1 MAQIEQSD
9 RFAALRKDQ
18 YANLFTY
25 RKSGE
30 AVKTPIWF
38 ALRGGKVYVMTGAK
52 SGKLKR
58 IRNNPRVLIGPSDA
72 RGNPRGETIEG
83 AARILGP
90 DELEPAKDALDR
102 KYGLVKAVF
111 DFFMTL
117 GGAERGWIEIG
128 PA

>member
-1 MAQIEQSD
+1 MTQVNQADIFLTTS
-9 RFAALRKDQ
+9 KHQ

-38 ALRGGKVYVMTGAK
+38 AARDGKIYIVTTKG
-52 SGKLKR
+52 SGKIKR
-58 IRNNPRVLIGPSDA
+58 VRNNPRVLIGPSDA
-72 RGNPRGETIEG
+72 GGTPRGATVD
-83 AARILGP
+83 ATARVLGP
-90 DELEPAKDALDR
+90 NEVEVAKDALDR
-102 KYGLVKAVF
+102 KYGMIKAVF

-117 GGAERGWIEIG
+117 RGVEREWIEIS